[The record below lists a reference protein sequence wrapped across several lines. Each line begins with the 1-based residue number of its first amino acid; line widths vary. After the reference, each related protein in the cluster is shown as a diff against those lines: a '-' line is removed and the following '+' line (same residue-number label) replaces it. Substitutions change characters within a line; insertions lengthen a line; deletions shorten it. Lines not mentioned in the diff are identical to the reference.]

1 MKSTLTKEKSA
12 FEKEKKMRD
21 QKCSILV
28 DGVVYV
34 PEQVVTMAENYN
46 IVRTYSAGVFAGEV
60 ESQSENGKKVVLR
73 NARRIWKWHGA
84 ASLSQL
90 AMEGTKKPND
100 CKFPCEVDTITLTEA
115 IEIIP
120 CTEQAQKSIKGVPV
134 CAQ

>member
-1 MKSTLTKEKSA
+1 MTN
-12 FEKEKKMRD
+12 

-34 PEQVVTMAENYN
+34 PEQDIQMAENYN
-46 IVRTYSAGVFAGEV
+46 IVRTYSAGVFAGEL
-60 ESQSENGKKVVLR
+60 ESRNGKEVVLR
-73 NARRIWKWHGA
+73 NARRIWKWYGA

-100 CKFPCEVDTITLTEA
+100 CKFPCEVDIIILTEA

-120 CTEQAQKSIKGVPV
+120 CTQQAQVSIKGVPV
-134 CAQ
+134 WGQ